1 MCSRLRLARERGI
14 SARLR
19 WSDWQ
24 APSRLFSRTTRKA
37 FFNLVSFCLTVLRLR
52 VIAPPSPIFSIA
64 FPRRVGRAEEDLS
77 RTLKAPDLSLFHRT
91 QYIHRVFVLYARR
104 LLCTRNK
111 ILQPLWQRKQ
121 KLVMSR
127 VSPWSLISSR
137 NSSFACTVNRIFA
150 IILQAKLTI
159 ILKGLSVG

>member
-1 MCSRLRLARERGI
+1 MCSLSAAKERGI

-24 APSRLFSRTTRKA
+24 APSRLFSRRSRKA

-77 RTLKAPDLSLFHRT
+77 RTLPASEDLSLFHRT
-91 QYIHRVFVLYARR
+91 QYIHRVFVLYARGR
-104 LLCTRNK
+104 RAHATKFFGR
-111 ILQPLWQRKQ
+111 WQGKQ
-121 KLVMSR
+121 KLVMSP
-127 VSPWSLISSR
+127 VSPCSLISSQ
-137 NSSFACTVNRIFA
+137 NSFSACNINRTFLIA
-150 IILQAKLTI
+150 HQINKITL
-159 ILKGLSVG
+159 